1 MLEQIIVGGVV
12 AAITALFS
20 YSAWIARKSAKRH
33 AENRAET
40 LQTRELLKTTMLS
53 IIRQD
58 IVNAVEDAYA
68 TGYFTLATYETLMDL
83 VASYRKLGGNGTI
96 DRMVRRVDERLR
108 IERGTGDG

>member
-1 MLEQIIVGGVV
+1 MLEQVIVGGVV

-20 YSAWIARKSAKRH
+20 YSAWIARKAAKRD
-33 AENRAET
+33 AET
-40 LQTRELLKTTMLS
+40 KAKALQTREQLTTTMEY

-58 IVNAVEDAYA
+58 IVNAAEDAYA